1 MAIDIEQLERSF
13 ATLSP
18 RLDELTMLF
27 YTELFGTHPEIRPLF
42 ARVDLVRQRRKLAAM
57 LTLIVTN
64 LSRMDILV
72 PALRSLGE
80 RHIAYGALPEHYAW
94 TEEALMRSLARALGD
109 AWDAPTERA
118 WAGAIALVTAEMQEG
133 AATIANAGPT
143 AGVQSEDL
151 DLLMEI
157 ASNPALSFGQNSLFA
172 SYIEKKQTDHEM
184 TLARTVQQSLIPPA
198 FPDVPGYRFAASYE
212 PAKQV
217 GGDYYDWVMP
227 DEEHVCLVF
236 GDVSGKGLPGALIM
250 CRLAGAVRALLSA
263 PHEAEHVLPS
273 INAQLCDRMPAGRFI
288 TLAFLEIHLPTHR
301 VTLANAG
308 HLPPLLRRP
317 DGSSTLLAQDVAGIP
332 VGIERTA
339 TYGVFRQTVEPGQ
352 AIVLY
357 TDGVTEAVGTDRQQY
372 GVERLRTCVASAG
385 DPTDI
390 GPALLRDVHGFA
402 SGRPQHDDLTVLVIA
417 RDGS

>member
-1 MAIDIEQLERSF
+1 
-13 ATLSP
+13 
-18 RLDELTMLF
+18 
-27 YTELFGTHPEIRPLF
+27 
-42 ARVDLVRQRRKLAAM
+42 
-57 LTLIVTN
+57 
-64 LSRMDILV
+64 
-72 PALRSLGE
+72 
-80 RHIAYGALPEHYAW
+80 
-94 TEEALMRSLARALGD
+94 
-109 AWDAPTERA
+109 
-118 WAGAIALVTAEMQEG
+118 
-133 AATIANAGPT
+133 
-143 AGVQSEDL
+143 
-151 DLLMEI
+151 
-157 ASNPALSFGQNSLFA
+157 
-172 SYIEKKQTDHEM
+172 
-184 TLARTVQQSLIPPA
+184 
-198 FPDVPGYRFAASYE
+198 
-212 PAKQV
+212 
-217 GGDYYDWVMP
+217 
-227 DEEHVCLVF
+227 
-236 GDVSGKGLPGALIM
+236 
-250 CRLAGAVRALLSA
+250 
-263 PHEAEHVLPS
+263 
-273 INAQLCDRMPAGRFI
+273 
-288 TLAFLEIHLPTHR
+288 FLEIQLPTHR